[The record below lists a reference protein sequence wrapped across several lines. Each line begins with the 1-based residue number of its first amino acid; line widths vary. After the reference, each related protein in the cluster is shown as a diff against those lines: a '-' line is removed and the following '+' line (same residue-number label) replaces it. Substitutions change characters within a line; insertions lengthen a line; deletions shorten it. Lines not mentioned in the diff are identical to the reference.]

1 MWDDGRVFEFM
12 KHQTVTSKICAVT
25 VGKLKQ
31 LKKNMEG
38 KHHFFSSS

>member
-31 LKKNMEG
+31 FKKKNREG
-38 KHHFFSSS
+38 NTSFLF